1 MAIDYTINE
10 TPEEKERRELLIEIR
25 KGTGM
30 TRKAFSQYFD
40 IPCRTMQDWE
50 SGARH
55 MPDYVLRL
63 IEYKV
68 HMEGL
73 IKEEK

>member
-1 MAIDYTINE
+1 MGTDYMINE
-10 TPEEKERRELLIEIR
+10 TPQEKERRELLIEIR

-30 TRKAFSQYFD
+30 TKKAFSQYFE
-40 IPCRTMQDWE
+40 IPYRTMQDWE

-55 MPDYVLRL
+55 MPEYVLRL

-68 HMEGL
+68 RMEGL